1 MIGLKS
7 WLSFAAVTCST
18 AFVPNTLLPAHDAR
32 RLHRL
37 AAESAGEGP
46 PQPLIREVFSGVHLP
61 EGKSPP
67 AIVDM
72 AVEGRVLKF
81 IGTAFQAGIL
91 QNLIGKP
98 KSEGLGPLQKTFIET
113 NLKTYTVPDDP
124 DYEPFGTGKYSKILT
139 HLLKTDPFIAS
150 ALKKTR
156 RGFELRS
163 FNRRDPL
170 CETSTSLYTNV
181 MNTMTGAGH
190 RVNFYFD
197 PNMKMTNYRVYDD
210 ATGHKIH
217 YGEQDVELWASS
229 ALYNVLVYSSSVH
242 ATIHALHYLMT
253 SAFQYVSEDFE
264 EMHQWANF
272 YANNVQQKY
281 SQVGD
286 KLIRPPVEIN
296 DPDAAAKVQAVV
308 SGKLGFGSTDA
319 IRPILADVLNTWGQ
333 NPTASDWLDSV
344 MGVSLED
351 MADAKICTE
360 FMKHADLVSPFAK
373 EVAGAFREIDAE
385 KASAVETSLKEYL
398 KDCGSFT
405 SNIDTLENWI
415 ELMAITGDF
424 HGSTVGYTRLGGMGD
439 IMKWRDI
446 RDPKWTA
453 IDAVLCATLLGT
465 VCGMDEGRYTTTST
479 CEAPYGADLQAV
491 LDKYDAMST
500 ELKKE
505 YEAEIQK
512 HPDFSDYGWILSE
525 FCTDGFDGKQL
536 TTATYI

>member
-1 MIGLKS
+1 MIGLKI

-18 AFVPNTLLPAHDAR
+18 AFIPNNLLPARDAR

-37 AAESAGEGP
+37 DAEP
-46 PQPLIREVFSGVHLP
+46 PQPVIRDVFDGVHLP

-72 AVEGRVLKF
+72 AVEGRVLQF
-81 IGTAFQAGIL
+81 IGTVFQTGVL
-91 QNLIGKP
+91 TNLIGKP
-98 KSEGLGPLQKTFIET
+98 KSQGLGPLQKAFIET
-113 NLKTYTVPDDP
+113 NLKSYTVPDDP
-124 DYEPFGTGKYSKILT
+124 DYEPFGNGSNAKILT

-156 RGFELRS
+156 WGFELRA
-163 FNRRDPL
+163 FNRRDPN

-181 MNTMTGAGH
+181 MNTLTGSGH
-190 RVNFYFD
+190 RVNFFFND
-197 PNMKMTNYRVYDD
+197 DMEMVNYKVYDD
-210 ATGHKIH
+210 ATGMQIK
-217 YGEQDVELWASS
+217 YRAPDVELWAGS
-229 ALYNVLVYSSSVH
+229 ALYNVLVYSSSIH
-242 ATIHALHYLMT
+242 ATIHVLHYLMT
-253 SAFQYVSEDFE
+253 SAFQHVSEDFP

-286 KLIRPPVEIN
+286 KLIRGPVGLN
-296 DPDAAAKVQAVV
+296 DPDTAAKVQAVV

-319 IRPILADVLNTWGQ
+319 LRPILANVLNTWGRD
-333 NPTASDWLDSV
+333 PTASGWLDSV
-344 MGVSLED
+344 MGVSLAD

-360 FMKHADLVSPFAK
+360 FKKHADLVSPFAK
-373 EVAGAFREIDAE
+373 EVAGAFREMDAE
-385 KASAVETSLKEYL
+385 KAAAVETSLKEYL

-424 HGSTVGYTRLGGMGD
+424 HGSTVGYSRLGGMGD

-446 RDPKWTA
+446 RDPKWDS
-453 IDAVLCATLLGT
+453 IDIVLCMTLLGT

-479 CEAPYGADLQAV
+479 CEAPYGAKLQAV
-491 LDKYDAMST
+491 LDKYDGMST
-500 ELKKE
+500 ELKKA
-505 YEAEIQK
+505 YEEEIQK
-512 HPDFSDYGWILSE
+512 HPDFNEYGWILSE